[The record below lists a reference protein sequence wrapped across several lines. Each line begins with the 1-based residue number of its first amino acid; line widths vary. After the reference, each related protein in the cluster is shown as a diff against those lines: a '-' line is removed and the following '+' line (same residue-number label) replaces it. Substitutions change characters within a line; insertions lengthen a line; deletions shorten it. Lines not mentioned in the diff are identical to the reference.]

1 MKKIICFILVIV
13 LLAMMAGCNMG
24 IGVGKF
30 EFNGIH
36 CADFAGNVRDF
47 TVIKWYDDSNGIE
60 VKTEEAGSLFF
71 SEGTYILY
79 ENECPICGAERRVGD
94 GG

>member
-1 MKKIICFILVIV
+1 MKKIFCFVLSIILMV
-13 LLAMMAGCNMG
+13 MMTGCNMG
-24 IGVGKF
+24 IGFGKF

-47 TVIKWYDDSNGIE
+47 TVIKWYDNSNGIE
-60 VKTEEAGSLFF
+60 AQTEEAGSLFF

-79 ENECPICGAERRVGD
+79 ANECPICGAERRGGAD
-94 GG
+94 G